1 VRVSERERE
10 KKSEMLALAHTL
22 TLFLVPRTDKSCNQL
37 NENLSLKILRQNPD
51 FDWIE
56 VYGSWQTQ
64 AVKINFISESF
75 FIPFQQSPFT
85 L

>member
-1 VRVSERERE
+1 MHLLNEESPD
-10 KKSEMLALAHTL
+10 KSRLS
-22 TLFLVPRTDKSCNQL
+22 VPRTDKSCNQS
-37 NENLSLKILRQNPD
+37 NEILSLKILRQNPD